1 MKPNRKTNTQ
11 SVGELTRQLSAQRTT
26 RARFSVDMPHA
37 ELYSHLYASYAAEV
51 GARGKQMAA
60 DEDTLRHID
69 AAARW
74 LADPKGKVGLMLTG
88 IYGNGKTTLM
98 LAICRLVDWLYY
110 SPSISERREF
120 RIVKAKDI
128 AQMAVDKERRVA
140 YEALM
145 SEELLAID
153 EVGEEPAEVIS
164 YGMPY
169 TPLRDLF
176 EERYARQNL
185 TIIATN
191 LVENKERGL
200 KQITDHYG
208 PRVVDRFREMMYKIP
223 FTNPSYRKN

>member
-1 MKPNRKTNTQ
+1 M
-11 SVGELTRQLSAQRTT
+11 TRQLSAQRIT
-26 RARFSVDMPHA
+26 RARFSVDIPQA

-51 GARGKQMAA
+51 GARGMQMVA
-60 DEDTLRHID
+60 DEETLRHID
-69 AAARW
+69 GAARW

-98 LAICRLVDWLYY
+98 LAICRLVNWLYY
-110 SPSISERREF
+110 SSDSSLRHSF
-120 RIVKAKDI
+120 RIVKAKDV
-128 AQMAVDKERRVA
+128 AQMAVDKERRAA
-140 YEALM
+140 YEDLM

-191 LVENKERGL
+191 LVENEKRDIR
-200 KQITDHYG
+200 QITDHYG
-208 PRVVDRFREMMYKIP
+208 PRVVDRFREMMHKIP